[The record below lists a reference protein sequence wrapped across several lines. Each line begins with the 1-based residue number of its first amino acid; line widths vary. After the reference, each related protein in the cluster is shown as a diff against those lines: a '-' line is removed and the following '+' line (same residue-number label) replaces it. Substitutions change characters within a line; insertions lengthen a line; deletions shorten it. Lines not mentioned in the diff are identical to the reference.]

1 MEIQTAKYEF
11 SHGRKPRGAGYWAFL
26 LTAFDGDGA
35 YCTEQ
40 RMARGTLREALRVA
54 CRQFKADCSRAKV
67 IVCAEVLP

>member
-1 MEIQTAKYEF
+1 MEIRTAKYEMD
-11 SHGRKPRGAGYWAFL
+11 HGRKPKGEGYWAFL

-40 RMARGTLREALRVA
+40 RMARGTLREALRQA
-54 CRQFKADCSRAKV
+54 CRELKRECSRAKV

>member
-11 SHGRKPRGAGYWAFL
+11 SHGRKPRGDGCWAFL

-40 RMARGTLREALRVA
+40 RMAGGTFREALRLA
-54 CRQFKADCSRAKV
+54 CRQFKSECSRAKV
-67 IVCAEVLP
+67 IVRAKVLP